1 MLSCLFFVANLLMLQ
16 LDEEKPGI
24 IFFKAET
31 LLKKLCENPCVSK
44 IFSIIF
50 MTLRF
55 LLEASKGFAH
65 PRSLDS
71 DDIS

>member
-1 MLSCLFFVANLLMLQ
+1 MLQ
-16 LDEEKPGI
+16 LDEEKPGM

-31 LLKKLCENPCVSK
+31 VLERLCAFPSVSK